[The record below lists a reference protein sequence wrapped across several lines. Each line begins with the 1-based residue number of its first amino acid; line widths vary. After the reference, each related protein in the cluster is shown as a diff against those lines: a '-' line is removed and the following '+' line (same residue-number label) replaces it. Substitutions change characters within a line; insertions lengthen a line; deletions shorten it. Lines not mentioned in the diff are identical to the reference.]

1 MSSNE
6 ITNKKSRT
14 KLGSTKKTNGEGS
27 LTVTTRNGKPYYTG
41 KVTIGFDQNGKQI
54 RKTFGSFK
62 KTIVIEKMNKAKN
75 EHRENTSFSK
85 VNSEKLVFSLCW

>member
-1 MSSNE
+1 MSSDE
-6 ITNKKSRT
+6 VTNKKSRT

-27 LTVTTRNGKPYYTG
+27 LTVSTRNGKPYYTG

-62 KTIVIEKMNKAKN
+62 KTIVIEKMNKAKMSTEKILAFQN
-75 EHRENTSFSK
+75 LLSKSFS
-85 VNSEKLVFSLCW
+85 STG